1 MAAAF
6 DGKIILV
13 TGASAGI
20 GRAIAEAAARE
31 GASLALGDIA
41 EAGEEVAVSL
51 RSKGAKAF
59 FLRTDVRRKS
69 DLDAL
74 VARAKSEFGSSP
86 HVAFANA
93 GVEGRLATPWEPSE
107 EEFLRVMDTNVVGAW
122 RTMAAV
128 LPGMIAQ
135 GQGAIVAT
143 ASVAGLVGAG
153 GLAAYVASKHGV
165 VGLVKSV
172 AIDVAKSGIRVNA
185 LCPGMIET
193 AMVDRL
199 ADDMPGFREALLA
212 LKPMGRL
219 GVPSEAAEAAIW
231 LASPAASF
239 VTGHAL
245 AVDGGYVAQ

>member
-1 MAAAF
+1 MAGIF
-6 DGKIILV
+6 SGKVVLI

-20 GRAIAEAAARE
+20 GRAMAEAAARE

-41 EAGEEVAVSL
+41 EAGEEVAASL
-51 RSKGAKAF
+51 RAKGAKAF
-59 FLRTDVRRKS
+59 FMRTDVRRKS
-69 DLDAL
+69 DIDAL
-74 VARAKSEFGSSP
+74 VARAKSEFGASP
-86 HVAFANA
+86 HIAFANA
-93 GVEGRLATPWEPSE
+93 GIEGRLAAPWEPTE
-107 EEFLRVMDTNVVGAW
+107 EDVLRVIDTNVVGAW
-122 RTMAAV
+122 RTVASV
-128 LPGMIAQ
+128 LPAMVERGE
-135 GQGAIVAT
+135 GAIVAT

-199 ADDMPGFREALLA
+199 AGDMPGFREALLA

-239 VTGHAL
+239 ITGHAL
-245 AVDGGYVAQ
+245 AVDGGYAAQ

>member
-1 MAAAF
+1 MPGVF
-6 DGKIILV
+6 DGKVVLV
-13 TGASAGI
+13 TGAAAGI

-31 GASLALGDIA
+31 GASLALGDVA
-41 EAGEEVAVSL
+41 KEGEAVAAAL
-51 RSKGAKAF
+51 RKAGAKAIF
-59 FLRTDVRRKS
+59 RLTDVRKQA
-69 DLDAL
+69 DIDAL
-74 VARAKSEFGSSP
+74 VAAAQSELGASP
-86 HVAFANA
+86 HIAFANA
-93 GVEGRLATPWEPSE
+93 GIEGKMGAPWETKE
-107 EEFLRVMDTNVVGAW
+107 DDFTRVLDINLAGAW
-122 RTMAAV
+122 RTMSAV
-128 LPGMIAQ
+128 LPAMIER
-135 GQGAIVAT
+135 GEGAIVAT

-153 GLAAYVASKHGV
+153 GLAAYVASKHGI

-199 ADDMPGFREALLA
+199 ATDVPGFREALLA

-239 VTGHAL
+239 ITGHAL
-245 AVDGGYVAQ
+245 AVDGGYAAQ

>member
-1 MAAAF
+1 MAGMF
-6 DGKIILV
+6 DGKVVLI

-31 GASLALGDIA
+31 GASLALGDVA
-41 EAGEEVAVSL
+41 KEGEAVAAAL
-51 RSKGAKAF
+51 RKQGAKAF
-59 FLRTDVRRKS
+59 FLRTDVCEVA
-69 DLDAL
+69 DIAAL
-74 VARAKSEFGSSP
+74 VAAAKKEFGATP
-86 HVAFANA
+86 HIAFANA
-93 GVEGRLATPWEPSE
+93 GVEGKLGAPWETKE
-107 EEFLRVMDTNVVGAW
+107 DDFLRVIDINLAGAW

-128 LPGMIAQ
+128 LPGMIER
-135 GQGAIVAT
+135 GEGAIVAT

-153 GLAAYVASKHGV
+153 GLAAYVASKHGI

-172 AIDVAKSGIRVNA
+172 AIDVAKSGVRVNA

-199 ADDMPGFREALLA
+199 ASDMPGFRDALLA

-245 AVDGGYVAQ
+245 AVDGGYAAQ

>member
-1 MAAAF
+1 MPRALE
-6 DGKIILV
+6 GKVALV

-31 GASLALGDIA
+31 GAALVLGDIA
-41 EAGEEVAVSL
+41 EAGEGVAEAL
-51 RSKGAKAF
+51 RKKGARAV
-59 FLRTDVRRKS
+59 FLCTDIRRKA
-69 DLDAL
+69 DIDAL
-74 VARAKSEFGSSP
+74 VARAKFELGVLP
-86 HVAFANA
+86 TVAFVNA
-93 GVEGRLATPWEPSE
+93 GIEGRIGAPWETSE
-107 EEFLRVMDTNVVGAW
+107 DDFTRVIDTNLVGAW
-122 RTMAAV
+122 RTVSAV
-128 LPGMIAQ
+128 LPGMIAA
-135 GQGAIVAT
+135 GEGAIVAT

-172 AIDVAKSGIRVNA
+172 AIDVARSGIRVNA

-193 AMVDRL
+193 SMVDRL
-199 ADDMPGFREALLA
+199 ADDAPNFRESLLA

-245 AVDGGYVAQ
+245 AVDGGFAAQ

>member
-1 MAAAF
+1 MPGIF
-6 DGKIILV
+6 EGKTVLI

-31 GASLALGDIA
+31 GAALALGDVA
-41 EAGEEVAVSL
+41 NEGEAVAAAL
-51 RSKGAKAF
+51 RKQGTKAF
-59 FLRTDVRRKS
+59 FLRTDVREVA
-69 DLDAL
+69 DIAAL
-74 VARAKSEFGSSP
+74 VAAAKKELGAAP
-86 HVAFANA
+86 HIAFANA
-93 GVEGRLATPWEPSE
+93 GIEGKIGAPWETKE
-107 EEFLRVMDTNVVGAW
+107 DDFLRVIDINLAGAW

-128 LPGMIAQ
+128 LPAMIER
-135 GQGAIVAT
+135 GEGAIVAT

-153 GLAAYVASKHGV
+153 GLAAYVASKHGI

-199 ADDMPGFREALLA
+199 AGDMPGFREALLA

-239 VTGHAL
+239 ITGHAL
-245 AVDGGYVAQ
+245 AVDGGYAAQ

>member
-1 MAAAF
+1 MPGMF
-6 DGKIILV
+6 EGKVALV

-20 GRAIAEAAARE
+20 GKAMAEAAARE
-31 GASLALGDIA
+31 GAALALGDVA
-41 EAGEEVAVSL
+41 EAGEGVADAL
-51 RSKGAKAF
+51 RKKGAKAF
-59 FLRTDVRRKS
+59 FLRTDVRKKA
-69 DLDAL
+69 DVDAL
-74 VARAKSEFGSSP
+74 VARAKSELGASP
-86 HVAFANA
+86 TVAFVNA
-93 GVEGRLATPWEPSE
+93 GIEGRLGAPWETTE
-107 EEFLRVMDTNVVGAW
+107 DDFTRVIDTNLIGSW
-122 RTMAAV
+122 RAIAAV
-128 LPGMIAQ
+128 LPGMIAA
-135 GQGAIVAT
+135 GEGAIVAT

-193 AMVDRL
+193 SMVDRL
-199 ADDMPGFREALLA
+199 ADSAPNFRESLLA

-245 AVDGGYVAQ
+245 AVDGGYASQ

>member
-1 MAAAF
+1 MF
-6 DGKIILV
+6 DGKVVLI

-41 EAGEEVAVSL
+41 KEGEAVAAAL
-51 RSKGAKAF
+51 RKQGAKAI
-59 FLRTDVRRKS
+59 FLRTDVREVA
-69 DLDAL
+69 DIAAL
-74 VARAKSEFGSSP
+74 VAAAKEKFGATP
-86 HVAFANA
+86 HIAFANA
-93 GVEGRLATPWEPSE
+93 GVEGRIGAPWETNE
-107 EEFLRVMDTNVVGAW
+107 DDFLRVIDINLAGAW

-128 LPGMIAQ
+128 LPGMIER
-135 GQGAIVAT
+135 GEGAIVAT

-153 GLAAYVASKHGV
+153 GLAAYVASKHGI

-199 ADDMPGFREALLA
+199 ASDMPGFRDALLA

-245 AVDGGYVAQ
+245 AVDGGYAAQ

>member
-1 MAAAF
+1 MPGIF
-6 DGKIILV
+6 DGKVVLI
-13 TGASAGI
+13 TGAAAGI

-31 GASLALGDIA
+31 GAALALGDIA
-41 EAGEEVAVSL
+41 KEGEAVAAAL
-51 RSKGAKAF
+51 RKSGAKAIF
-59 FLRTDVRRKS
+59 RLTDVRKQA
-69 DLDAL
+69 DIDAL
-74 VARAKSEFGSSP
+74 VAAAKSELGASP

-93 GVEGRLATPWEPSE
+93 GIEGKMGAPWETKE
-107 EEFLRVMDTNVVGAW
+107 DDFTRVLDINLAGAW
-122 RTMAAV
+122 RTMKAV
-128 LPGMIAQ
+128 LPAMIER
-135 GQGAIVAT
+135 GEGAIVAT

-153 GLAAYVASKHGV
+153 GLAAYVGSKHGI

-199 ADDMPGFREALLA
+199 ATDVPGFREALLA

-239 VTGHAL
+239 ITGHAL
-245 AVDGGYVAQ
+245 AVDGGYAAQ

>member
-1 MAAAF
+1 MPGMF
-6 DGKIILV
+6 DGKVVLI

-41 EAGEEVAVSL
+41 KEGEAVAAAL
-51 RSKGAKAF
+51 RKQGAKAI
-59 FLRTDVRRKS
+59 FLRTDVREVA
-69 DLDAL
+69 DIAAL
-74 VARAKSEFGSSP
+74 VAAAKEKFGATP
-86 HVAFANA
+86 HIAFANA
-93 GVEGRLATPWEPSE
+93 GVEGRIGAPWETNE
-107 EEFLRVMDTNVVGAW
+107 DDFLRVIDINLAGAW

-128 LPGMIAQ
+128 LPGMIER
-135 GQGAIVAT
+135 GEGAIVAT

-153 GLAAYVASKHGV
+153 GLAAYVASKHGI

-199 ADDMPGFREALLA
+199 ASDMPGFRDALLA

-245 AVDGGYVAQ
+245 AVDGGYAAQ

>member
-1 MAAAF
+1 M
-6 DGKIILV
+6 
-13 TGASAGI
+13 
-20 GRAIAEAAARE
+20 
-31 GASLALGDIA
+31 
-41 EAGEEVAVSL
+41 
-51 RSKGAKAF
+51 
-59 FLRTDVRRKS
+59 RTDVRRKS
-69 DLDAL
+69 DIDAI
-74 VARAKSEFGSSP
+74 VARAKSEFGACP
-86 HVAFANA
+86 HIAFANA
-93 GVEGRLATPWEPSE
+93 GIEGRLAAPWEPAE
-107 EEFLRVMDTNVVGAW
+107 DDVLRVIDTNVVGAW

-128 LPGMIAQ
+128 LPAMVERGE
-135 GQGAIVAT
+135 GAIVAT

-165 VGLVKSV
+165 VKSV

-199 ADDMPGFREALLA
+199 AEDMPGFREALLA

-239 VTGHAL
+239 IIGHAL
-245 AVDGGYVAQ
+245 AVDGGYAAQ